1 MKYVIDKND
10 TWTKEKME
18 ENYKTSKKILLMSLL
33 FIIMI
38 TLISFG
44 IIELIALIQP
54 SVDKINLVT
63 LFCGVPLMMSL
74 LSLGVIFHE
83 EHAEYKS
90 DHLLNNQHFL
100 NTKLVNQNDKHEVK
114 LLHELIENNDCKIL
128 DDELHIN
135 IYVDDYK
142 ELNRND
148 YLQFEWNLLNEYA
161 DARKIES
168 KDIASQFIEKRIL
181 SSAQQNQLSAEQ
193 KSQLYKE
200 IKSKNEMN

>member
-10 TWTKEKME
+10 TWTKKQME
-18 ENYKTSKKILLMSLL
+18 ENYKTSKKIILMSLL
-33 FIIMI
+33 FMIII

-44 IIELIALIQP
+44 IFELISLIQP
-54 SVDKINLVT
+54 LDINLIT
-63 LFCGVPLMMSL
+63 LFCGVPFMMSL

-90 DHLLNNQHFL
+90 DYLFDNQHFL

-114 LLHELIENNDCKIL
+114 LLHELIEVGQCQIQ
-128 DDELHIN
+128 DDDQHIS
-135 IYVDDYK
+135 IYVEDYK
-142 ELNRND
+142 ELNRKD

-168 KDIASQFIEKRIL
+168 RDIASQFIEKRIL
-181 SSAQQNQLSAEQ
+181 NSAQQNQLSAEQ